1 MCAHT
6 SSVATLTMPHLLD
19 EISQDLSFL
28 VLLTIIFNIINNY
41 YNTDVMFKLCPS
53 DLDVASRKL
62 V

>member
-28 VLLTIIFNIINNY
+28 GLLTIIFIIINNY
-41 YNTDVMFKLCPS
+41 YNTDVMFK
-53 DLDVASRKL
+53 
-62 V
+62 